1 MPTSTYTPL
10 YSTTTGSTAT
20 EIDVDV
26 SSFTTYT
33 DLVIYVFP
41 FAETGDSNGLRVR
54 FNGDTG
60 NNYSINYNW
69 ALNTNT
75 TPTGYDS
82 GEGINESSMATAWN
96 TAPGTSANSTPTTF
110 YMELFSYRNTS
121 LHKNM
126 LLKVGKS
133 SATVEFNAG
142 RWKSTSA
149 ITSIQFRTSGGA
161 SNRLTAGTRI
171 VIWGIKAGS

>member
-41 FAETGDSNGLRVR
+41 FAETGDSNGLRIR

-60 NNYSINYNW
+60 NNYSANFNW
-69 ALNTNT
+69 AKDANT

-82 GEGINESSMATAWN
+82 NEEINGSSIGTAWQI
-96 TAPGTSANSTPTTF
+96 APGTSGASTPTTF

-126 LLKVGKS
+126 LIKGGKS
-133 SATVEFNAG
+133 NSTVEFNAG

-149 ITSIQFRTSGGA
+149 ITSIQFRTSGG
-161 SNRLTAGTRI
+161 SGNRLTAGTRI